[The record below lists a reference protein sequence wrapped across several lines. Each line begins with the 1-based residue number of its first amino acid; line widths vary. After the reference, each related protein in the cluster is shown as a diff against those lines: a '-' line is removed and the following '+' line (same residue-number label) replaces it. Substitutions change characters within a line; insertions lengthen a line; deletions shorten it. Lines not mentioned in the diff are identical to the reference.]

1 MFVFKHRETTMSVDK
16 PDVDSALEFADKML
30 VSVADGYWKCNPN
43 KVKHFTWTPIV
54 RTASVYVEDN

>member
-30 VSVADGYWKCNPN
+30 VSVADGY
-43 KVKHFTWTPIV
+43 
-54 RTASVYVEDN
+54 